1 MTEEPSPL
9 HHLVEAL
16 RELPEQLRLVVEGY
30 FVERRSVAELAAE
43 LGATVTQV
51 VQLRAEAL
59 ARLRAAVV
67 PPPNGAAPRR
77 RGIRTARPLRRCV
90 GRPGRR
96 AQRHE

>member
-1 MTEEPSPL
+1 MSEEPSPL
-9 HHLVEAL
+9 HHLVEAI

-43 LGATVTQV
+43 LGATVAQV

-59 ARLRAAVV
+59 VRLRDAVV
-67 PPPNGAAPRR
+67 PPPAGKVPRR
-77 RGIRTARPLRRCV
+77 RGIRTARPRRRCV

-96 AQRHE
+96 TQPHE